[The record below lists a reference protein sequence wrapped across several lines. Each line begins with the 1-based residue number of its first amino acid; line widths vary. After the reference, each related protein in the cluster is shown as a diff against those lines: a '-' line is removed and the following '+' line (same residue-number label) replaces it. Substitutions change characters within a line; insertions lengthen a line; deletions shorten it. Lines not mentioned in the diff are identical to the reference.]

1 MFARSLLALCVLTG
15 IAVFASPPS
24 YAQGAGAA
32 VAPTIT
38 VLDIGQIRRDA
49 ASVKSIREQIVTY
62 QNNFQGEIQKEQEQL
77 RLAQQELAKKQSLLA
92 PEAFADERRK
102 FEQKVVGVQQ
112 LVQEKRRALDEAQ
125 QNAMLMVEKTLNE
138 IVAAM
143 ASKNGYAVVLRRSQV
158 VIVDSS
164 LDITASVLTALDQ
177 KLPTVK
183 VALPAK

>member
-1 MFARSLLALCVLTG
+1 MFARSLLAICIIFGMTISAPTV
-15 IAVFASPPS
+15 S

-38 VLDIGQIRRDA
+38 VLDIAQIRRDA
-49 ASVKSIREQIVTY
+49 ASVKSIRDQIVNY

-77 RLAQQELAKKQSLLA
+77 RVAQQELAKKQSLLA

-125 QNAMLMVEKTLNE
+125 QNAMLLVEKNLNE
-138 IVAAM
+138 IVAEM

-183 VALPAK
+183 VDLPAQ

>member
-1 MFARSLLALCVLTG
+1 LFARSLLAICIIFGMTISAPTV
-15 IAVFASPPS
+15 S

-38 VLDIGQIRRDA
+38 VLDIAQIRRDA
-49 ASVKSIREQIVTY
+49 ASVKSIRDQIVNY

-77 RLAQQELAKKQSLLA
+77 RVAQQELAKKQSLLA

-125 QNAMLMVEKTLNE
+125 QNAMLLVEKNLNE
-138 IVAAM
+138 IVAEM

-183 VALPAK
+183 VDLPAR

>member
-1 MFARSLLALCVLTG
+1 MFARSLLAICIIFGMTISAPTV
-15 IAVFASPPS
+15 S

-38 VLDIGQIRRDA
+38 VLDIAQIRRDA
-49 ASVKSIREQIVTY
+49 ASVKSIRDQIVNY

-77 RLAQQELAKKQSLLA
+77 RVAQQELAKKQSLLA

-125 QNAMLMVEKTLNE
+125 QNAMLLVEKNLNE
-138 IVAAM
+138 IVAEM

-183 VALPAK
+183 VDLPAR